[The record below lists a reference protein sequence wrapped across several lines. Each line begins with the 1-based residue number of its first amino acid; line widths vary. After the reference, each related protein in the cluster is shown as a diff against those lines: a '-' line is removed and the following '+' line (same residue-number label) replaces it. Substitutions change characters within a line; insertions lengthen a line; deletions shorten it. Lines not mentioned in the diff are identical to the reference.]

1 MKNKLYGHGK
11 KCGKGYTGAPSEKQL
26 NIIKKLRMY
35 YGNKIPK
42 DVKTFKEAWDLIAQY
57 SDVIRFDR
65 TKNEFY
71 IEGHVV
77 GYTLNSEKE
86 LEDEGYKLMSDEEL
100 EQVILGEEKIEEDF
114 DFDYSEYEDFY
125 NPGDDFETDWI
136 NSLE

>member
-11 KCGKGYTGAPSEKQL
+11 KCGKGYTGKPSDKQL
-26 NIIKKLRMY
+26 NIIRKLRMY

-42 DVKTFKEAWDLIAQY
+42 EVKTFKEAWDLIAQY

-77 GYTLNSEKE
+77 GASIPSNDIPVCE
-86 LEDEGYKLMSDEEL
+86 LSDEEFNEFADNL
-100 EQVILGEEKIEEDF
+100 DL
-114 DFDYSEYEDFY
+114 
-125 NPGDDFETDWI
+125 
-136 NSLE
+136 